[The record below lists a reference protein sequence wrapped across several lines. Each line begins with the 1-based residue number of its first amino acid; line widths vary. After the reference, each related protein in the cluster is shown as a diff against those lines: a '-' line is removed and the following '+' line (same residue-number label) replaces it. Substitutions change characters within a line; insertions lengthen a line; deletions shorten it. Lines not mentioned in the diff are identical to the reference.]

1 MAAGTKN
8 KRNLWNIFDNFEG
21 DKVVWMIVLLLM
33 LISVLCMF
41 SSTSRLLSSGQ
52 SRLDVVKD
60 QLILVAAGIG
70 IIIVIYNIRKLGL
83 LRWLSQFG
91 FALSLILLV
100 LLDLKVDLGFI
111 RSIEINGARRI
122 LQVGPVQ
129 VHVFEVVKVA
139 MIMYLAWAMD
149 ALSRGKLKWG
159 NTELAKKIIYIYA
172 PFVVS
177 FLMIIPGSNSAAL
190 VIGGMMFITILIG
203 GGNLRDLA
211 VLLGA
216 GLLMILLVLG
226 IFKLSG
232 GKVMGRIGTGINRIF
247 EHTDW
252 EQRVMDSRTGS
263 IEYYEALD
271 EIRQPYSAKIAIHEG
286 GVIGK
291 GPGQSTQ
298 RYVVPDISEDYMYSF
313 IIEEYGF
320 FGGIVVLML
329 YISLLARGSLIVRN
343 CGTELFPKL
352 AVAGLT
358 MLIVLQAFLHIFV
371 NVDIGPMTGQ
381 TLPLVSHGA
390 SAFLCFCVA
399 FGIILSISRYA
410 SRKIKKEQ
418 LQSAPLVEREEIRQD
433 LDALDDFETK
443 GEAAEDL
450 DELEELNEFED
461 GIR

>member
-1 MAAGTKN
+1 MAATANK
-8 KRNLWNIFDNFEG
+8 KRNIWNIFENFEG

-52 SRLDVVKD
+52 SRIDVVKD

-70 IIIVIYNIRKLGL
+70 IIILIYNIRNLAI
-83 LRWLSQFG
+83 LRWLSKFG
-91 FALSLILLV
+91 FAVSLLLLAV
-100 LLDLKVDLGFI
+100 LDLRLDLGFV

-149 ALSRGKLKWG
+149 ALKRGKLKWG
-159 NTELAKKIIYIYA
+159 KNELAKKIIYIYG
-172 PFVVS
+172 PFVIS
-177 FLMIIPGSNSAAL
+177 FGMIIPGSNSAAL

-211 VLLGA
+211 ALLGL
-216 GLLMILLVLG
+216 GVVLVGLVLG
-226 IFKLSG
+226 IYALSK
-232 GKVMGRIGTGINRIF
+232 GKVFGRIGTGISRIF
-247 EHTDW
+247 ESTDW
-252 EQRVMDSRTGS
+252 EQKVLDSRMGS
-263 IEYYEALD
+263 VDYYEALD

-286 GVIGK
+286 GLIGK
-291 GPGQSTQ
+291 GPGASTQ
-298 RYVVPDISEDYMYSF
+298 RYVVPDISEDYMFSF
-313 IIEEYGF
+313 IIEEYGLL
-320 FGGIVVLML
+320 GGLIVLML

-343 CGTELFPKL
+343 CGSELFPKL

-358 MLIVLQAFLHIFV
+358 MLIVLQAFLHMFV

-381 TLPLVSHGA
+381 TLPLVSHGS

-399 FGIILSISRYA
+399 FGIILSVSRYA
-410 SRKIKKEQ
+410 SRKLRKEQ
-418 LQSAPLVEREEIRQD
+418 LQSAPLVEREEIKDD
-433 LDALDDFETK
+433 LDDLNQLEDDI
-443 GEAAEDL
+443 L
-450 DELEELNEFED
+450 
-461 GIR
+461 

>member
-1 MAAGTKN
+1 MAESAKK
-8 KRNLWNIFDNFEG
+8 KRTLWNFFDSFEG

-41 SSTSRLLSSGQ
+41 SSTSRLLSGGQ
-52 SRLDVVKD
+52 SRIDVVKE

-70 IIIVIYNIRKLGL
+70 IIILIYNIRSLGL
-83 LRWLSQFG
+83 LRWLSKFG
-91 FALSLILLV
+91 FIVSFGLLAI
-100 LLDLKVDLGFI
+100 LDLRLDMGFV

-149 ALSRGKLKWG
+149 ALKRGKLKWG
-159 NTELAKKIIYIYA
+159 ANEIQKKVIYIYA
-172 PFVVS
+172 PFVIS
-177 FLMIIPGSNSAAL
+177 FLMIIPGSNSAAI

-203 GGNLRDLA
+203 GGNIRDLA

-216 GLLMILLVLG
+216 GVVMVGLVLG
-226 IFKLSG
+226 IWAVSH
-232 GKVMGRIGTGINRIF
+232 GKVFGRIGTGVSRVF
-247 EHTDW
+247 EHTDY
-252 EQRVMDSRTGS
+252 EKQAIEARAGS
-263 IEYYEALD
+263 ADYYEALD
-271 EIRQPYSAKIAIHEG
+271 KIRQPYSAKIAIHEG
-286 GVIGK
+286 LIPK

-313 IIEEYGF
+313 IIEEYGI
-320 FGGIVVLML
+320 FGGIIVLML

-358 MLIVLQAFLHIFV
+358 MLIVLHAFLHMFV

-381 TLPLVSHGA
+381 TLPLISHGT

-418 LQSAPLVEREEIRQD
+418 LQSAPLVEREEVKDD
-433 LDALDDFETK
+433 LDALDNFES
-443 GEAAEDL
+443 GADAGSVDDEFDDL
-450 DELEELNEFED
+450 NDL
-461 GIR
+461 

>member
-1 MAAGTKN
+1 MAATAKK
-8 KRNLWNIFDNFEG
+8 KRNLWNIFENFEG

-52 SRLDVVKD
+52 SRIDVVKD
-60 QLILVAAGIG
+60 QLILVAFGIG
-70 IIIVIYNIRKLGL
+70 IIILIYNIRNLGI
-83 LRWLSQFG
+83 LRWLSKFG
-91 FALSLILLV
+91 FAVSLLLLGV
-100 LLDLKVDLGFI
+100 LDLKLDLGFV

-149 ALSRGKLKWG
+149 ALKRGKLKRG

-211 VLLGA
+211 ILVAA
-216 GLLMILLVLG
+216 GVVMIGMVLG
-226 IFKLSG
+226 IYTLSK
-232 GKVMGRIGTGINRIF
+232 GKVFGRIGTGISRIF
-247 EHTDW
+247 ESTDW
-252 EQRVMDSRTGS
+252 EQKVLDSRMGS
-263 IEYYEALD
+263 VDYYEALD
-271 EIRQPYSAKIAIHEG
+271 QIRQPYSAKIAIHEG
-286 GVIGK
+286 GIIGK
-291 GPGQSTQ
+291 GPGASTQ

-313 IIEEYGF
+313 IIEEYGI

-343 CGTELFPKL
+343 CGSELFPKL

-358 MLIVLQAFLHIFV
+358 MLIVMQAFLHMFV

-381 TLPLVSHGA
+381 TLPLVSHGS

-399 FGIILSISRYA
+399 FGIILSVSRYA
-410 SRKIKKEQ
+410 SRKIRKEQ
-418 LQSAPLVEREEIRQD
+418 MQSAPLVEREEIKDD
-433 LDALDDFETK
+433 LDDLNQL
-443 GEAAEDL
+443 EDEIL
-450 DELEELNEFED
+450 
-461 GIR
+461 

>member
-1 MAAGTKN
+1 MAATAKK
-8 KRNLWNIFDNFEG
+8 KRTIWNIFENFEG

-52 SRLDVVKD
+52 SRIDVVKD
-60 QLILVAAGIG
+60 QLILVAFGIG
-70 IIIVIYNIRKLGL
+70 IIILIYNIRQLGI
-83 LRWLSQFG
+83 LRWLSKFG
-91 FALSLILLV
+91 FAVSLLL
-100 LLDLKVDLGFI
+100 LAALDLKLDLGFV

-149 ALSRGKLKWG
+149 ALKRGKLKRG

-211 VLLGA
+211 ILVAA
-216 GLLMILLVLG
+216 GVLMIGMVLG
-226 IFKLSG
+226 IFAISKG
-232 GKVMGRIGTGINRIF
+232 NAFGRIGTGISRIF
-247 EHTDW
+247 ESTDW
-252 EQRVMDSRTGS
+252 EQKVLDSRMGS
-263 IEYYEALD
+263 VDYYEALD
-271 EIRQPYSAKIAIHEG
+271 QIRQPYSAKIAIHEG
-286 GVIGK
+286 GILGK
-291 GPGQSTQ
+291 GPGASTQ

-313 IIEEYGF
+313 IIEEYGI

-343 CGTELFPKL
+343 CGSELFPKL

-358 MLIVLQAFLHIFV
+358 MLIVMQAFLHMFV

-381 TLPLVSHGA
+381 TLPLVSHGS

-399 FGIILSISRYA
+399 FGIILSVSRYA
-410 SRKIKKEQ
+410 SRKIRKEQ
-418 LQSAPLVEREEIRQD
+418 MQSAPLVEREEIKDD
-433 LDALDDFETK
+433 LDDLNQL
-443 GEAAEDL
+443 EDEIL
-450 DELEELNEFED
+450 
-461 GIR
+461 

>member
-1 MAAGTKN
+1 MAATAKK
-8 KRNLWNIFDNFEG
+8 KRNLWNIFETFEG

-52 SRLDVVKD
+52 SRIDVVKD

-70 IIIVIYNIRKLGL
+70 IIILIYNIRHLGII
-83 LRWLSQFG
+83 RWLSKFG
-91 FALSLILLV
+91 FAVSLLLLAV
-100 LLDLKVDLGFI
+100 LDLRLDLGFV

-149 ALSRGKLKWG
+149 AHKRGKLKWG
-159 NTELAKKIIYIYA
+159 NTDLAKKIIYIYA

-177 FLMIIPGSNSAAL
+177 FGMILPGSNSSAI

-211 VLLGA
+211 VLLGL
-216 GLLMILLVLG
+216 GVVFVGLVLG
-226 IFKLSG
+226 IYGLSK
-232 GKVMGRIGTGINRIF
+232 GKVFGRIGTGISRIV
-247 EHTDW
+247 ESTDW
-252 EQRVMDSRTGS
+252 EKQVKDAPMGS
-263 IEYYEALD
+263 VDYYEALD
-271 EIRQPYSAKIAIHEG
+271 QIRQPYSAKIAIHEG
-286 GVIGK
+286 GLIGK
-291 GPGQSTQ
+291 GPGASTQ
-298 RYVVPDISEDYMYSF
+298 RYVVPDISEDYMFSF
-313 IIEEYGF
+313 IIEEYGLL
-320 FGGIVVLML
+320 GGLIVLML

-343 CGTELFPKL
+343 CGSELFPKL

-358 MLIVLQAFLHIFV
+358 MLIVMQAFLHMFV

-381 TLPLVSHGA
+381 TLPLVSHGS

-410 SRKIKKEQ
+410 SRKLHKEQ
-418 LQSAPLVEREEIRQD
+418 MQSAPLVEREEIKDD
-433 LDALDDFETK
+433 LDDLNQLEDDI
-443 GEAAEDL
+443 L
-450 DELEELNEFED
+450 
-461 GIR
+461 

>member
-1 MAAGTKN
+1 MAATAKK
-8 KRNLWNIFDNFEG
+8 KRNLWNIFENFEG

-52 SRLDVVKD
+52 SRIDVVKD
-60 QLILVAAGIG
+60 QLILVAFGIG
-70 IIIVIYNIRKLGL
+70 IIILIYNIRNLGI
-83 LRWLSQFG
+83 LRWLSKFG
-91 FALSLILLV
+91 FAVSLLLLGV
-100 LLDLKVDLGFI
+100 LDLKLDLGFV

-149 ALSRGKLKWG
+149 ALKRGKLKRG

-211 VLLGA
+211 ILVAA
-216 GLLMILLVLG
+216 GVLMIGMVLG
-226 IFKLSG
+226 IYALSK
-232 GKVMGRIGTGINRIF
+232 GKVFGRIGTGISRIF
-247 EHTDW
+247 ESTDW
-252 EQRVMDSRTGS
+252 EQKVLDSRMS
-263 IEYYEALD
+263 SVDYYEALD
-271 EIRQPYSAKIAIHEG
+271 QIRQPYSAKIAIHEG
-286 GVIGK
+286 GLIGK
-291 GPGQSTQ
+291 GPGASTQ

-313 IIEEYGF
+313 IIEEYGIL
-320 FGGIVVLML
+320 GGIIVLML

-343 CGTELFPKL
+343 CGSELFPKL

-358 MLIVLQAFLHIFV
+358 MLIVMQAFLHMFV

-381 TLPLVSHGA
+381 TLPLVSHGS

-399 FGIILSISRYA
+399 FGIILSVSRYA
-410 SRKIKKEQ
+410 SRKIRKEQ
-418 LQSAPLVEREEIRQD
+418 MQSAPLVEREEIKDD
-433 LDALDDFETK
+433 LDDLNQL
-443 GEAAEDL
+443 EDEIL
-450 DELEELNEFED
+450 
-461 GIR
+461 

>member
-1 MAAGTKN
+1 MAATANK
-8 KRNLWNIFDNFEG
+8 KRNIWNIFENFEG

-52 SRLDVVKD
+52 SRIDVVKD
-60 QLILVAAGIG
+60 QLILVGFGIG
-70 IIIVIYNIRKLGL
+70 IIILIYNIRNLAI
-83 LRWLSQFG
+83 LRWLSKFG
-91 FALSLILLV
+91 FAVSLLLLAV
-100 LLDLKVDLGFI
+100 LDLRLDLGFV

-149 ALSRGKLKWG
+149 ALKRGKLKWG
-159 NTELAKKIIYIYA
+159 KNELAKKIIYIYG
-172 PFVVS
+172 PFVLS

-211 VLLGA
+211 ILVAAGA
-216 GLLMILLVLG
+216 LMVGLVLG
-226 IFKLSG
+226 IYALSK
-232 GKVMGRIGTGINRIF
+232 GKVFGRIGTGISRIF
-247 EHTDW
+247 ESTDW
-252 EQRVMDSRTGS
+252 EQKVLDSRMGS
-263 IEYYEALD
+263 LDYYEALD

-286 GVIGK
+286 GLIGK
-291 GPGQSTQ
+291 GPGASTQ
-298 RYVVPDISEDYMYSF
+298 RYVVPDISEDYMFSF
-313 IIEEYGF
+313 IIEEYGLL
-320 FGGIVVLML
+320 GGLIVLML

-343 CGTELFPKL
+343 CGNELFPKL

-358 MLIVLQAFLHIFV
+358 MLIVLQAFLHMFV

-381 TLPLVSHGA
+381 TLPLVSHGS

-399 FGIILSISRYA
+399 FGIILSVSRYA
-410 SRKIKKEQ
+410 SRKLRKEQ
-418 LQSAPLVEREEIRQD
+418 LQSAPLVEREEIKDD
-433 LDALDDFETK
+433 LDDLNQMEDDI
-443 GEAAEDL
+443 L
-450 DELEELNEFED
+450 
-461 GIR
+461 

>member
-1 MAAGTKN
+1 MAATAKK
-8 KRNLWNIFDNFEG
+8 KRNLWNIFENFEG

-52 SRLDVVKD
+52 SRIDVVKD
-60 QLILVAAGIG
+60 QLILVAFGIG
-70 IIIVIYNIRKLGL
+70 IIILIYNIRNLGI
-83 LRWLSQFG
+83 LRWLSKFG
-91 FALSLILLV
+91 FAVSLLLLGV
-100 LLDLKVDLGFI
+100 LDLKLDLGFV

-149 ALSRGKLKWG
+149 ALKRGKLKRG

-211 VLLGA
+211 ILVAA
-216 GLLMILLVLG
+216 GVLMIGMVLG
-226 IFKLSG
+226 IYALSK
-232 GKVMGRIGTGINRIF
+232 GKVFGRIGTGISRIF
-247 EHTDW
+247 ESTDW
-252 EQRVMDSRTGS
+252 EQKVLDSRMGS
-263 IEYYEALD
+263 VDYYEALD
-271 EIRQPYSAKIAIHEG
+271 QIRQPYSAKIAIHEG
-286 GVIGK
+286 GIIGK
-291 GPGQSTQ
+291 GPGASTQ

-313 IIEEYGF
+313 IIEEYGIL
-320 FGGIVVLML
+320 GGIIVLML

-343 CGTELFPKL
+343 CGSELFPKL

-358 MLIVLQAFLHIFV
+358 MLIVMQAFLHMFV

-381 TLPLVSHGA
+381 TLPLVSHGS

-399 FGIILSISRYA
+399 FGIILSVSRYA
-410 SRKIKKEQ
+410 SRKIRKEQ
-418 LQSAPLVEREEIRQD
+418 MQSAPLVEREEIKDD
-433 LDALDDFETK
+433 LDDLNQL
-443 GEAAEDL
+443 EDEIL
-450 DELEELNEFED
+450 
-461 GIR
+461 

>member
-1 MAAGTKN
+1 MAATANK
-8 KRNLWNIFDNFEG
+8 KRNLWNIFENFEG

-52 SRLDVVKD
+52 SRIDVVKD
-60 QLILVAAGIG
+60 QLILVAFGIG
-70 IIIVIYNIRKLGL
+70 IIILIYNIRNLGI
-83 LRWLSQFG
+83 LRWLSKFG
-91 FALSLILLV
+91 FAVSLLLLGV
-100 LLDLKVDLGFI
+100 LDLKLDLGFV

-149 ALSRGKLKWG
+149 ALKRGKLKRG

-211 VLLGA
+211 ILVAA
-216 GLLMILLVLG
+216 GVLMIGMVLG
-226 IFKLSG
+226 IYALSK
-232 GKVMGRIGTGINRIF
+232 GKVFGRIGTGISRIF
-247 EHTDW
+247 ESTDW
-252 EQRVMDSRTGS
+252 EQKVLDSRMGS
-263 IEYYEALD
+263 VDYYEALD
-271 EIRQPYSAKIAIHEG
+271 QIRQPYSAKIAIHEG
-286 GVIGK
+286 GIIGK
-291 GPGQSTQ
+291 GPGASTQ

-313 IIEEYGF
+313 IIEEYGIL
-320 FGGIVVLML
+320 GGIIVLML

-343 CGTELFPKL
+343 CGSELFPKL

-358 MLIVLQAFLHIFV
+358 MLIVMQAFLHMFV

-381 TLPLVSHGA
+381 TLPLVSHGS

-399 FGIILSISRYA
+399 FGIILSVSRYA
-410 SRKIKKEQ
+410 SRKIRKEQ
-418 LQSAPLVEREEIRQD
+418 MQSAPLVEREEIKDD
-433 LDALDDFETK
+433 LDDLNQL
-443 GEAAEDL
+443 EDEIL
-450 DELEELNEFED
+450 
-461 GIR
+461 

>member
-1 MAAGTKN
+1 MAATAKK
-8 KRNLWNIFDNFEG
+8 KRTIWNIFENFEG

-52 SRLDVVKD
+52 SRIDVVKD
-60 QLILVAAGIG
+60 QLILVAFGIG
-70 IIIVIYNIRKLGL
+70 IIILIYNIRQLGI
-83 LRWLSQFG
+83 LRWLSKFG
-91 FALSLILLV
+91 FAVSFLL
-100 LLDLKVDLGFI
+100 LAALDLKLDLGFV

-149 ALSRGKLKWG
+149 ALKRGKLKRG

-211 VLLGA
+211 ILVAA
-216 GLLMILLVLG
+216 GVLMIGMVLG
-226 IFKLSG
+226 IFAISKG
-232 GKVMGRIGTGINRIF
+232 NAFGRIGTGISRIF
-247 EHTDW
+247 ESTDW
-252 EQRVMDSRTGS
+252 EQKVLDSRMGS
-263 IEYYEALD
+263 VDYYEALD
-271 EIRQPYSAKIAIHEG
+271 QIRQPYSAKIAIHEG
-286 GVIGK
+286 GILGK
-291 GPGQSTQ
+291 GPGASTQ

-313 IIEEYGF
+313 IIEEYGI

-343 CGTELFPKL
+343 CGSELFPKL

-358 MLIVLQAFLHIFV
+358 MLIVMQAFLHMFV

-381 TLPLVSHGA
+381 TLPLVSHGS

-399 FGIILSISRYA
+399 FGIILSVSRYA
-410 SRKIKKEQ
+410 SRKIRKEQ
-418 LQSAPLVEREEIRQD
+418 MQSAPLVEREEIKDD
-433 LDALDDFETK
+433 LDDLNQL
-443 GEAAEDL
+443 EDEIL
-450 DELEELNEFED
+450 
-461 GIR
+461 

>member
-1 MAAGTKN
+1 MAESAKK
-8 KRNLWNIFDNFEG
+8 KRNLWNIFENFEG

-52 SRLDVVKD
+52 SRIDLVKE

-70 IIIVIYNIRKLGL
+70 IIILIYNIRNLGII
-83 LRWLSQFG
+83 RWLSKFG
-91 FALSLILLV
+91 FFISLALLSI
-100 LLDLKVDLGFI
+100 LDLKLDLGFV

-149 ALSRGKLKWG
+149 ALQRKKLKWG
-159 NTELAKKIIYIYA
+159 ADDLQKKVIYIYA

-177 FLMIIPGSNSAAL
+177 FLMIIPGSNSSAL

-203 GGNLRDLA
+203 GGNLRDLGI
-211 VLLGA
+211 LLAAGA
-216 GLLMILLVLG
+216 LMILLAFGVY
-226 IFKLSG
+226 KLSG
-232 GKVMGRIGTGINRIF
+232 GKAMGRIGTGISRVF
-247 EHTDW
+247 EHTDH
-252 EQRVMDSRTGS
+252 EQQVIDARTGS
-263 IEYYEALD
+263 PEYYDALD

-286 GVIGK
+286 GIIGK

-298 RYVVPDISEDYMYSF
+298 RYVVPDISEDYMFSF
-313 IIEEYGF
+313 IIEEYGI
-320 FGGIVVLML
+320 FGGIIVLML

-343 CGTELFPKL
+343 CGQELFPKL

-381 TLPLVSHGA
+381 TLPMISHGV

-399 FGIILSISRYA
+399 FGIILSVSRYA
-410 SRKIKKEQ
+410 SRKIKREQ
-418 LQSAPLVEREEIRQD
+418 MQSAPLVEREEVRQD
-433 LDALDDFETK
+433 LD
-443 GEAAEDL
+443 DL
-450 DELEELNEFED
+450 NDFED
-461 GIR
+461 GIQ

>member
-1 MAAGTKN
+1 MAATAK
-8 KRNLWNIFDNFEG
+8 KKWNIRNIFENFEG

-52 SRLDVVKD
+52 SRIDVVKD

-70 IIIVIYNIRKLGL
+70 IIILIYNIRNLAI
-83 LRWLSQFG
+83 LRWLSKFG
-91 FALSLILLV
+91 FAVSLLLLAV
-100 LLDLKVDLGFI
+100 LDLRLDLGFV

-149 ALSRGKLKWG
+149 ALKRGKLKWG
-159 NTELAKKIIYIYA
+159 KNELAKKIIYIYG
-172 PFVVS
+172 PFVLS

-211 VLLGA
+211 ILVAAGA
-216 GLLMILLVLG
+216 LMVGLVLG
-226 IFKLSG
+226 IFALSK
-232 GKVMGRIGTGINRIF
+232 GKVFGRIGTGISRIF
-247 EHTDW
+247 ESTDW
-252 EQRVMDSRTGS
+252 EQKVKDSRMGS
-263 IEYYEALD
+263 VDYYEALD

-286 GVIGK
+286 GLIGK
-291 GPGQSTQ
+291 GPGASTQ
-298 RYVVPDISEDYMYSF
+298 RYVVPDISEDYMFSF
-313 IIEEYGF
+313 IIEEYGLL
-320 FGGIVVLML
+320 GGLIVLML

-343 CGTELFPKL
+343 CGSELFPKL

-358 MLIVLQAFLHIFV
+358 MLIVLQAFLHMFV

-381 TLPLVSHGA
+381 TLPLVSHGS

-399 FGIILSISRYA
+399 FGIILSVSRYA
-410 SRKIKKEQ
+410 SRKLRKEQ
-418 LQSAPLVEREEIRQD
+418 LQSAPLVEREEIKDD
-433 LDALDDFETK
+433 LDDLNQMEDDI
-443 GEAAEDL
+443 L
-450 DELEELNEFED
+450 
-461 GIR
+461 

>member
-1 MAAGTKN
+1 MAATAKK
-8 KRNLWNIFDNFEG
+8 KRNLWNIFENFEG

-52 SRLDVVKD
+52 SRIDVVKD
-60 QLILVAAGIG
+60 QLILVAFGIG
-70 IIIVIYNIRKLGL
+70 IIILIYNIRNLGI
-83 LRWLSQFG
+83 LRWLSKFG
-91 FALSLILLV
+91 FAVSLLLLGV
-100 LLDLKVDLGFI
+100 LDLKLDLGFV

-149 ALSRGKLKWG
+149 ALKRGKLKRG

-172 PFVVS
+172 PFVMS

-203 GGNLRDLA
+203 GGNLRDLTILVA
-211 VLLGA
+211 A
-216 GLLMILLVLG
+216 GVVMIGMVLG
-226 IFKLSG
+226 IYTLSK
-232 GKVMGRIGTGINRIF
+232 GKVFGRIGTGISRIF
-247 EHTDW
+247 ESTDW
-252 EQRVMDSRTGS
+252 EQKVLDSRMGS
-263 IEYYEALD
+263 VDYYEALD
-271 EIRQPYSAKIAIHEG
+271 QIRQPYSAKIAIHEG
-286 GVIGK
+286 GIIGK
-291 GPGQSTQ
+291 GPGASTQ

-313 IIEEYGF
+313 IIEEYGIL
-320 FGGIVVLML
+320 GGIIVLML

-343 CGTELFPKL
+343 CGSELFPKL

-358 MLIVLQAFLHIFV
+358 MLIVMQAFLHMFV

-381 TLPLVSHGA
+381 TLPLVSHGS

-399 FGIILSISRYA
+399 FGIILSVSRYA
-410 SRKIKKEQ
+410 SRKIRKEQ
-418 LQSAPLVEREEIRQD
+418 MQSAPLVEREEIKDD
-433 LDALDDFETK
+433 LDDLNQL
-443 GEAAEDL
+443 EDEIL
-450 DELEELNEFED
+450 
-461 GIR
+461 

>member
-1 MAAGTKN
+1 MAATANK
-8 KRNLWNIFDNFEG
+8 KRNIWNIFENFEG

-52 SRLDVVKD
+52 SRIDVVKD
-60 QLILVAAGIG
+60 QLILVGFGIG
-70 IIIVIYNIRKLGL
+70 IIILIYNIRNLAI
-83 LRWLSQFG
+83 LRWLSKFG
-91 FALSLILLV
+91 FAVSLLLLAV
-100 LLDLKVDLGFI
+100 LDLRLDLGFV

-149 ALSRGKLKWG
+149 ALKRGKLKWG
-159 NTELAKKIIYIYA
+159 KNELAKKIIYIYG
-172 PFVVS
+172 PFVLS

-211 VLLGA
+211 ILVAAGA
-216 GLLMILLVLG
+216 LMVGLVLG
-226 IFKLSG
+226 IYALSK
-232 GKVMGRIGTGINRIF
+232 GKVFGRIGTGISRIF
-247 EHTDW
+247 ESTDW
-252 EQRVMDSRTGS
+252 EQKVKDSRMGS
-263 IEYYEALD
+263 VDYYEALD

-286 GVIGK
+286 GLIGK
-291 GPGQSTQ
+291 GPGASTQ
-298 RYVVPDISEDYMYSF
+298 RYVVPDISEDYMFSF
-313 IIEEYGF
+313 IIEEYGLL
-320 FGGIVVLML
+320 GGLIVLML

-343 CGTELFPKL
+343 CGNELFPKL

-358 MLIVLQAFLHIFV
+358 MLIVLQAFLHMFV

-381 TLPLVSHGA
+381 TLPLVSHGS

-399 FGIILSISRYA
+399 FGIILSVSRYA
-410 SRKIKKEQ
+410 SRKLRKEQ
-418 LQSAPLVEREEIRQD
+418 LQSAPLVEREEIKDD
-433 LDALDDFETK
+433 LDDLNQMEDDI
-443 GEAAEDL
+443 L
-450 DELEELNEFED
+450 
-461 GIR
+461 

>member
-1 MAAGTKN
+1 MAATAKK
-8 KRNLWNIFDNFEG
+8 KRTIWNIFENFEG

-52 SRLDVVKD
+52 SRIDVVKD
-60 QLILVAAGIG
+60 QLILVAFGIG
-70 IIIVIYNIRKLGL
+70 IIILIYNIRNLGI
-83 LRWLSQFG
+83 LRWLSKFG
-91 FALSLILLV
+91 FAVSLLLLGV
-100 LLDLKVDLGFI
+100 LDLKLDLGFV

-149 ALSRGKLKWG
+149 ALKRGKLKRG

-211 VLLGA
+211 ILVAA
-216 GLLMILLVLG
+216 GVVMIGMVLG
-226 IFKLSG
+226 IYTLSK
-232 GKVMGRIGTGINRIF
+232 GKVFGRIGTGISRIF
-247 EHTDW
+247 ESTDW
-252 EQRVMDSRTGS
+252 EQKVLDSRMGS
-263 IEYYEALD
+263 VDYYEALD
-271 EIRQPYSAKIAIHEG
+271 QIRQPYSAKIAIHEG
-286 GVIGK
+286 GILGK
-291 GPGQSTQ
+291 GPGASTQ

-313 IIEEYGF
+313 IIEEYGIL
-320 FGGIVVLML
+320 GGIIVLML

-343 CGTELFPKL
+343 CGSELFPKL

-358 MLIVLQAFLHIFV
+358 MLIVMQAFLHMFV

-381 TLPLVSHGA
+381 TLPLVSHGS

-399 FGIILSISRYA
+399 FGIILSVSRYA
-410 SRKIKKEQ
+410 SRKIRKEQ
-418 LQSAPLVEREEIRQD
+418 MQSAPLVEREEIKDD
-433 LDALDDFETK
+433 LDDLNQL
-443 GEAAEDL
+443 EDEIL
-450 DELEELNEFED
+450 
-461 GIR
+461 

>member
-1 MAAGTKN
+1 MAATANK
-8 KRNLWNIFDNFEG
+8 KRNIWNIFENFEG

-52 SRLDVVKD
+52 SRIDVVKD
-60 QLILVAAGIG
+60 QLILVGFGIG
-70 IIIVIYNIRKLGL
+70 IIILIYNIRNLAI
-83 LRWLSQFG
+83 LRWLSKFG
-91 FALSLILLV
+91 FAISLV
-100 LLDLKVDLGFI
+100 LLAVLDLRLDLGFV

-149 ALSRGKLKWG
+149 ALKRGKLKWG
-159 NTELAKKIIYIYA
+159 KNELAKKIIYIYG
-172 PFVVS
+172 PFVLS

-211 VLLGA
+211 ILVAAGA
-216 GLLMILLVLG
+216 LMVGLVLG
-226 IFKLSG
+226 IYALSK
-232 GKVMGRIGTGINRIF
+232 GKVFGRIGTGISRIF
-247 EHTDW
+247 ESTDW
-252 EQRVMDSRTGS
+252 EQKVKDSRMGS
-263 IEYYEALD
+263 VDYYEALD

-286 GVIGK
+286 GLIGK
-291 GPGQSTQ
+291 GPGASTQ
-298 RYVVPDISEDYMYSF
+298 RYVVPDISEDYMFSF
-313 IIEEYGF
+313 IIEEYGLL
-320 FGGIVVLML
+320 GGLIVLML

-343 CGTELFPKL
+343 CGNELFPKL

-358 MLIVLQAFLHIFV
+358 MLIVLQAFLHMFV

-381 TLPLVSHGA
+381 TLPLVSHGS

-399 FGIILSISRYA
+399 FGIILSVSRYA
-410 SRKIKKEQ
+410 SRKLRKEQ
-418 LQSAPLVEREEIRQD
+418 LQSAPLVEREEIKDD
-433 LDALDDFETK
+433 LDDLNQMEDDI
-443 GEAAEDL
+443 L
-450 DELEELNEFED
+450 
-461 GIR
+461 

>member
-1 MAAGTKN
+1 MAATAKK
-8 KRNLWNIFDNFEG
+8 KRTIWNIFENFEG

-52 SRLDVVKD
+52 SRIDVVKD
-60 QLILVAAGIG
+60 QLILVAFGIG
-70 IIIVIYNIRKLGL
+70 IIILIYNIRQLGI
-83 LRWLSQFG
+83 LRWLSKFG
-91 FALSLILLV
+91 FAVSLLL
-100 LLDLKVDLGFI
+100 LAALDLKLDLGFV

-149 ALSRGKLKWG
+149 ALKRGKLKRG

-211 VLLGA
+211 ILVAA
-216 GLLMILLVLG
+216 GVLMIGMVLG
-226 IFKLSG
+226 IFAISK
-232 GKVMGRIGTGINRIF
+232 GKAFGRIGTGISRIF
-247 EHTDW
+247 ESTDW
-252 EQRVMDSRTGS
+252 EQKVLDSRMGS
-263 IEYYEALD
+263 VDYYEALD
-271 EIRQPYSAKIAIHEG
+271 QIRQPYSAKIAIHEG
-286 GVIGK
+286 GILGK
-291 GPGQSTQ
+291 GPGASTQ

-313 IIEEYGF
+313 IIEEYGI

-343 CGTELFPKL
+343 CGSELFPKL

-358 MLIVLQAFLHIFV
+358 MLIVMQAFLHMFV

-381 TLPLVSHGA
+381 TLPLVSHGS

-399 FGIILSISRYA
+399 FGIILSVSRYA
-410 SRKIKKEQ
+410 SRKIRKEQ
-418 LQSAPLVEREEIRQD
+418 MQSAPLVEREEIKDD
-433 LDALDDFETK
+433 LDDLNQL
-443 GEAAEDL
+443 EDEIL
-450 DELEELNEFED
+450 
-461 GIR
+461 

>member
-1 MAAGTKN
+1 MAESAKK
-8 KRNLWNIFDNFEG
+8 KRNLWNIFENFEG

-52 SRLDVVKD
+52 SRIDVVKD
-60 QLILVAAGIG
+60 QLILVGFGIG
-70 IIIVIYNIRKLGL
+70 IIILIYNIRNLAI
-83 LRWLSQFG
+83 LRWLSKFG
-91 FALSLILLV
+91 FAVSLLLLAV
-100 LLDLKVDLGFI
+100 LDLRLDLGFV

-149 ALSRGKLKWG
+149 ALKRGKLKWG
-159 NTELAKKIIYIYA
+159 KNELAKKIIYIYG
-172 PFVVS
+172 PFVLS

-211 VLLGA
+211 ILVAAGA
-216 GLLMILLVLG
+216 LMVGLVLG
-226 IFKLSG
+226 IYALSK
-232 GKVMGRIGTGINRIF
+232 GKVFGRIGTGISRIF
-247 EHTDW
+247 ESTDW
-252 EQRVMDSRTGS
+252 EQKVKDSRMGS
-263 IEYYEALD
+263 VDYYEALD

-286 GVIGK
+286 GLIGK
-291 GPGQSTQ
+291 GPGASTQ
-298 RYVVPDISEDYMYSF
+298 RYVVPDISEDYMFSF
-313 IIEEYGF
+313 IIEEYGLL
-320 FGGIVVLML
+320 GGLIVLML

-343 CGTELFPKL
+343 CGNELFPKL

-358 MLIVLQAFLHIFV
+358 MLIVLQAFLHMFV

-381 TLPLVSHGA
+381 TLPLVSHGS

-399 FGIILSISRYA
+399 FGIILSVSRYA
-410 SRKIKKEQ
+410 SRKLRKEQ
-418 LQSAPLVEREEIRQD
+418 LQSAPLVEREEIKDD
-433 LDALDDFETK
+433 LDDLNQMEDDI
-443 GEAAEDL
+443 L
-450 DELEELNEFED
+450 
-461 GIR
+461 

>member
-1 MAAGTKN
+1 MAATANK
-8 KRNLWNIFDNFEG
+8 KRNIWNIFENFEG

-52 SRLDVVKD
+52 SRIDVVKD
-60 QLILVAAGIG
+60 QLILVGFGIG
-70 IIIVIYNIRKLGL
+70 IIILIYNIRNLAI
-83 LRWLSQFG
+83 LRWLSKFG
-91 FALSLILLV
+91 FAISLLLLAV
-100 LLDLKVDLGFI
+100 LDLRLDLGFV

-149 ALSRGKLKWG
+149 ALKRGKLKWG
-159 NTELAKKIIYIYA
+159 KNELAKKIIYIYG
-172 PFVVS
+172 PFVLS

-211 VLLGA
+211 ILVAAGA
-216 GLLMILLVLG
+216 LMVGLVLG
-226 IFKLSG
+226 IYALSK
-232 GKVMGRIGTGINRIF
+232 GKVFGRIGTGISRIF
-247 EHTDW
+247 ESTDW
-252 EQRVMDSRTGS
+252 EQKVKDSRMGS
-263 IEYYEALD
+263 VDYYEALD

-286 GVIGK
+286 GLIGK
-291 GPGQSTQ
+291 GPGASTQ
-298 RYVVPDISEDYMYSF
+298 RYVVPDISEDYMFSF
-313 IIEEYGF
+313 IIEEYGLL
-320 FGGIVVLML
+320 GGLIVLML

-343 CGTELFPKL
+343 CGNELFPKL

-358 MLIVLQAFLHIFV
+358 MLIVLQAFLHMFV

-381 TLPLVSHGA
+381 TLPLVSHGS

-399 FGIILSISRYA
+399 FGIILSVSRYA
-410 SRKIKKEQ
+410 SRKLRKEQ
-418 LQSAPLVEREEIRQD
+418 LQSAPLVEREEIKDD
-433 LDALDDFETK
+433 LDDLNQMEDDI
-443 GEAAEDL
+443 L
-450 DELEELNEFED
+450 
-461 GIR
+461 

>member
-1 MAAGTKN
+1 MAATAK
-8 KRNLWNIFDNFEG
+8 KKWNIRNIFENFEG

-52 SRLDVVKD
+52 SRIDVVKD
-60 QLILVAAGIG
+60 QLILVGFGIG
-70 IIIVIYNIRKLGL
+70 IIILIYNIRNLAI
-83 LRWLSQFG
+83 LRWLSKFG
-91 FALSLILLV
+91 FAVSLLLLAV
-100 LLDLKVDLGFI
+100 LDLRLDLGFV

-149 ALSRGKLKWG
+149 ALKRGKLKWG
-159 NTELAKKIIYIYA
+159 KNELAKKIIYIYG
-172 PFVVS
+172 PFVLS

-211 VLLGA
+211 ILVAAGA
-216 GLLMILLVLG
+216 LMVGLVLG
-226 IFKLSG
+226 IYALSK
-232 GKVMGRIGTGINRIF
+232 GKVFGRIGTGISRIF
-247 EHTDW
+247 ESTDW
-252 EQRVMDSRTGS
+252 EQKVKDSRMGS
-263 IEYYEALD
+263 VDYYEALD

-286 GVIGK
+286 GLIGK
-291 GPGQSTQ
+291 GPGASTQ
-298 RYVVPDISEDYMYSF
+298 RYVVPDISEDYMFSF
-313 IIEEYGF
+313 IIEEYGLL
-320 FGGIVVLML
+320 GGLIVLML

-343 CGTELFPKL
+343 CGNELFPKL

-358 MLIVLQAFLHIFV
+358 MLIVLQAFLHMFV

-381 TLPLVSHGA
+381 TLPLVSHGS

-399 FGIILSISRYA
+399 FGIILSVSRYA
-410 SRKIKKEQ
+410 SRKLRKEQ
-418 LQSAPLVEREEIRQD
+418 LQSAPLVEREEIKDD
-433 LDALDDFETK
+433 LDDLNQMEDDI
-443 GEAAEDL
+443 L
-450 DELEELNEFED
+450 
-461 GIR
+461 

>member
-1 MAAGTKN
+1 MAATAKK
-8 KRNLWNIFDNFEG
+8 KRKLWNIFENFEG

-52 SRLDVVKD
+52 SRIDVVKD
-60 QLILVAAGIG
+60 QLILVAFGIG
-70 IIIVIYNIRKLGL
+70 IIILIYNIRNLGI
-83 LRWLSQFG
+83 LRWLSKFG
-91 FALSLILLV
+91 FAVSLLLLGV
-100 LLDLKVDLGFI
+100 LDLKLDLGFV

-149 ALSRGKLKWG
+149 ALKRGKLKRG

-211 VLLGA
+211 ILVAA
-216 GLLMILLVLG
+216 GVLMIGMVLG
-226 IFKLSG
+226 IYALSK
-232 GKVMGRIGTGINRIF
+232 GKVFGRIGTGISRIF
-247 EHTDW
+247 ESTDW
-252 EQRVMDSRTGS
+252 EQKVLDSRMGS
-263 IEYYEALD
+263 VDYYEALD
-271 EIRQPYSAKIAIHEG
+271 QIRQPYSAKIAIHEG
-286 GVIGK
+286 GIIGK
-291 GPGQSTQ
+291 GPGASTQ

-313 IIEEYGF
+313 IIEEYGIL
-320 FGGIVVLML
+320 GGIIVLML

-343 CGTELFPKL
+343 CGSELFPKL

-358 MLIVLQAFLHIFV
+358 MLIVMQAFLHMFV

-381 TLPLVSHGA
+381 TLPLVSHGS

-399 FGIILSISRYA
+399 FGIILSVSRYA
-410 SRKIKKEQ
+410 SRKIRKEQ
-418 LQSAPLVEREEIRQD
+418 MQSAPLVEREEIKDD
-433 LDALDDFETK
+433 LDDLNQL
-443 GEAAEDL
+443 EDEIL
-450 DELEELNEFED
+450 
-461 GIR
+461 

>member
-1 MAAGTKN
+1 MAATAK
-8 KRNLWNIFDNFEG
+8 KKWNLRNIFENFEG

-52 SRLDVVKD
+52 SRIDVVKD
-60 QLILVAAGIG
+60 QLILVAFGIG
-70 IIIVIYNIRKLGL
+70 IIILIYNIRNLGI
-83 LRWLSQFG
+83 LRWLSKFG
-91 FALSLILLV
+91 FAVSLLLLGV
-100 LLDLKVDLGFI
+100 LDLKLDLGFV

-149 ALSRGKLKWG
+149 ALKRGKLKRG

-211 VLLGA
+211 ILVAA
-216 GLLMILLVLG
+216 GVVMIGMVLG
-226 IFKLSG
+226 IYTLSK
-232 GKVMGRIGTGINRIF
+232 GKVFGRIGTGISRIF
-247 EHTDW
+247 ESTDW
-252 EQRVMDSRTGS
+252 EQKVLDSRMGS
-263 IEYYEALD
+263 VDYYEALD
-271 EIRQPYSAKIAIHEG
+271 QIRQPYSAKIAIHEG
-286 GVIGK
+286 GIIGK
-291 GPGQSTQ
+291 GPGASTQ

-313 IIEEYGF
+313 IIEEYGIL
-320 FGGIVVLML
+320 GGIIVLML

-343 CGTELFPKL
+343 CGSELFPKL

-358 MLIVLQAFLHIFV
+358 MLIVMQAFLHMFV

-381 TLPLVSHGA
+381 TLPLVSHGS

-399 FGIILSISRYA
+399 FGIILSVSRYA
-410 SRKIKKEQ
+410 SRKIRKEQ
-418 LQSAPLVEREEIRQD
+418 MQSAPLVEREEIKDD
-433 LDALDDFETK
+433 LDDLNQL
-443 GEAAEDL
+443 EDEIL
-450 DELEELNEFED
+450 
-461 GIR
+461 

>member
-1 MAAGTKN
+1 MAATAKK
-8 KRNLWNIFDNFEG
+8 KRTIWNIFENFEG

-52 SRLDVVKD
+52 SRIDVVKD
-60 QLILVAAGIG
+60 QLILVAFGIG
-70 IIIVIYNIRKLGL
+70 IIILIYNIRQLGI
-83 LRWLSQFG
+83 LRWLSKFG
-91 FALSLILLV
+91 FAVSLLL
-100 LLDLKVDLGFI
+100 LAALDLKLDLGFV

-149 ALSRGKLKWG
+149 ALKRGKLKRG

-211 VLLGA
+211 ILVAA
-216 GLLMILLVLG
+216 GVLMIGMVLG
-226 IFKLSG
+226 IFALSK
-232 GKVMGRIGTGINRIF
+232 GKAFGRIGTGISRIF
-247 EHTDW
+247 ESTDW
-252 EQRVMDSRTGS
+252 EQKVLDSRMGS
-263 IEYYEALD
+263 VDYYEALD
-271 EIRQPYSAKIAIHEG
+271 QIRQPYSAKIAIHEG
-286 GVIGK
+286 GIIGK
-291 GPGQSTQ
+291 GPGASTQ

-313 IIEEYGF
+313 IIEEYGIL
-320 FGGIVVLML
+320 GGIIVLML

-343 CGTELFPKL
+343 CGSELFPKL

-358 MLIVLQAFLHIFV
+358 MLIVMQAFLHMFV

-381 TLPLVSHGA
+381 TLPLVSHGS

-399 FGIILSISRYA
+399 FGIILSVSRYA
-410 SRKIKKEQ
+410 SRKIRKEQ
-418 LQSAPLVEREEIRQD
+418 MQSAPLVEREEIKDD
-433 LDALDDFETK
+433 LDDLNQL
-443 GEAAEDL
+443 EDEIL
-450 DELEELNEFED
+450 
-461 GIR
+461 

>member
-1 MAAGTKN
+1 MAATAKK
-8 KRNLWNIFDNFEG
+8 KRNLWNIFENFEG

-41 SSTSRLLSSGQ
+41 SSTSRLLASGQ
-52 SRLDVVKD
+52 SRIDVVKD
-60 QLILVAAGIG
+60 QLILVAFGIG
-70 IIIVIYNIRKLGL
+70 IIILIYNIRNLGI
-83 LRWLSQFG
+83 LRWLSKFG
-91 FALSLILLV
+91 FAVSLLLLGV
-100 LLDLKVDLGFI
+100 LDLKLDLGFV

-149 ALSRGKLKWG
+149 ALKRGKLKRG

-211 VLLGA
+211 ILVAA
-216 GLLMILLVLG
+216 GVLMIGMVLG
-226 IFKLSG
+226 IYALSK
-232 GKVMGRIGTGINRIF
+232 GKVFGRIGTGISRIF
-247 EHTDW
+247 ESTDW
-252 EQRVMDSRTGS
+252 EQKVLDSRMGS
-263 IEYYEALD
+263 VDYYEALD
-271 EIRQPYSAKIAIHEG
+271 QIRQPYSAKIAIHEG
-286 GVIGK
+286 GIIGK
-291 GPGQSTQ
+291 GPGASTQ

-313 IIEEYGF
+313 IIEEYGIL
-320 FGGIVVLML
+320 GGIIVLML

-343 CGTELFPKL
+343 CGSELFPKL

-358 MLIVLQAFLHIFV
+358 MLIVMQAFLHMFV

-381 TLPLVSHGA
+381 TLPLVSHGS

-399 FGIILSISRYA
+399 FGIILSVSRYA
-410 SRKIKKEQ
+410 SRKIRKEQ
-418 LQSAPLVEREEIRQD
+418 MQSAPLVEREEIKDD
-433 LDALDDFETK
+433 LDDLNQL
-443 GEAAEDL
+443 EDEIL
-450 DELEELNEFED
+450 
-461 GIR
+461 

>member
-1 MAAGTKN
+1 MAATAKK
-8 KRNLWNIFDNFEG
+8 KRNLWNIFENFEG

-52 SRLDVVKD
+52 SRIDVVKD
-60 QLILVAAGIG
+60 QLILVAFGIG
-70 IIIVIYNIRKLGL
+70 IIILIYNIRQLGI
-83 LRWLSQFG
+83 LRWLSKFG
-91 FALSLILLV
+91 FAVSLLLLGV
-100 LLDLKVDLGFI
+100 LDLKLDLGFV

-149 ALSRGKLKWG
+149 ALKRGKLKRG

-211 VLLGA
+211 ILVAA
-216 GLLMILLVLG
+216 GVVMIGMVLG
-226 IFKLSG
+226 IYALSK
-232 GKVMGRIGTGINRIF
+232 GKVFGRIGTGISRIF
-247 EHTDW
+247 ESTDW
-252 EQRVMDSRTGS
+252 EQKVLDSRMGS
-263 IEYYEALD
+263 VDYYEALD
-271 EIRQPYSAKIAIHEG
+271 QIRQPYSAKIAIHEG
-286 GVIGK
+286 GILGK
-291 GPGQSTQ
+291 GPGASTQ

-313 IIEEYGF
+313 IIEEYGIL
-320 FGGIVVLML
+320 GGIIVLML

-343 CGTELFPKL
+343 CGSELFPKL

-358 MLIVLQAFLHIFV
+358 MLIVMQAFLHMFV

-381 TLPLVSHGA
+381 TLPLVSHGS

-399 FGIILSISRYA
+399 FGIILSVSRYA
-410 SRKIKKEQ
+410 SRKIRKEQ
-418 LQSAPLVEREEIRQD
+418 MQSAPLVEREEIKDD
-433 LDALDDFETK
+433 LDDLNQL
-443 GEAAEDL
+443 EDEIL
-450 DELEELNEFED
+450 
-461 GIR
+461 

>member
-1 MAAGTKN
+1 MAATAKK
-8 KRNLWNIFDNFEG
+8 KRNLWNIFEIFEG

-52 SRLDVVKD
+52 SRIDVVKD
-60 QLILVAAGIG
+60 QLILVAFGIG
-70 IIIVIYNIRKLGL
+70 IIILIYNIRNLGI
-83 LRWLSQFG
+83 LRWLSKFG
-91 FALSLILLV
+91 FAVSLLLLGV
-100 LLDLKVDLGFI
+100 LDLKLDLGFV

-149 ALSRGKLKWG
+149 ALKRGKLKRG

-211 VLLGA
+211 ILVAA
-216 GLLMILLVLG
+216 GVVMIGMVLG
-226 IFKLSG
+226 IYTLSK
-232 GKVMGRIGTGINRIF
+232 GKVFGRIGTGISRIF
-247 EHTDW
+247 ESTDW
-252 EQRVMDSRTGS
+252 EQKVLDSRMGS
-263 IEYYEALD
+263 VDYYEALD
-271 EIRQPYSAKIAIHEG
+271 QIRQPYSAKIAIHEG
-286 GVIGK
+286 GIIGK
-291 GPGQSTQ
+291 GPGASTQ

-313 IIEEYGF
+313 IIEEYGIL
-320 FGGIVVLML
+320 GGIIVLML

-343 CGTELFPKL
+343 CGSELFPKL

-358 MLIVLQAFLHIFV
+358 MLIVMQAFLHMFV

-381 TLPLVSHGA
+381 TLPLVSHGS

-399 FGIILSISRYA
+399 FGIILSVSRYA
-410 SRKIKKEQ
+410 SRKIRKEQ
-418 LQSAPLVEREEIRQD
+418 MQSAPLVEREEIKDD
-433 LDALDDFETK
+433 LDDLNQL
-443 GEAAEDL
+443 EDEIL
-450 DELEELNEFED
+450 
-461 GIR
+461 

>member
-1 MAAGTKN
+1 MAATAKK
-8 KRNLWNIFDNFEG
+8 KRNLWNIFENFEG

-52 SRLDVVKD
+52 SRIDVVKD
-60 QLILVAAGIG
+60 QLILVAFGIG
-70 IIIVIYNIRKLGL
+70 IIILIYNIRNLGI
-83 LRWLSQFG
+83 LRWLSKFG
-91 FALSLILLV
+91 FAVSLLLLGV
-100 LLDLKVDLGFI
+100 LDLKLDLGFV

-149 ALSRGKLKWG
+149 ALKRGKLKRG

-211 VLLGA
+211 ILVAA
-216 GLLMILLVLG
+216 GVLMIGMVLG
-226 IFKLSG
+226 IYALSK
-232 GKVMGRIGTGINRIF
+232 GKVFGRIGTGISRIF
-247 EHTDW
+247 ESTDW
-252 EQRVMDSRTGS
+252 EQKVLDSRMGS
-263 IEYYEALD
+263 VDYYEALD
-271 EIRQPYSAKIAIHEG
+271 QIRQPYSAKIAIHEG
-286 GVIGK
+286 GLIGK
-291 GPGQSTQ
+291 GPGASTQ

-313 IIEEYGF
+313 IIEEYGIL
-320 FGGIVVLML
+320 GGIIVLML

-343 CGTELFPKL
+343 CGSELFPKL

-358 MLIVLQAFLHIFV
+358 MLIVMQAFLHMFV

-381 TLPLVSHGA
+381 TLPLVSHGS

-399 FGIILSISRYA
+399 FGIILSVSRYA
-410 SRKIKKEQ
+410 SRKIRKEQ
-418 LQSAPLVEREEIRQD
+418 MQSAPLVEREEIKDD
-433 LDALDDFETK
+433 LDDLNQL
-443 GEAAEDL
+443 EDEIL
-450 DELEELNEFED
+450 
-461 GIR
+461 

>member
-1 MAAGTKN
+1 MAATAK
-8 KRNLWNIFDNFEG
+8 KKWNLRNIFENFEG

-52 SRLDVVKD
+52 SRIDVVKD

-70 IIIVIYNIRKLGL
+70 IIILIYNIRNLAI
-83 LRWLSQFG
+83 LRWLSKFG
-91 FALSLILLV
+91 FAVSLLLLAV
-100 LLDLKVDLGFI
+100 LDLRLDLGFV

-149 ALSRGKLKWG
+149 ALKRGKLKWG
-159 NTELAKKIIYIYA
+159 KNELAKKIIYIYG
-172 PFVVS
+172 PFVLS

-211 VLLGA
+211 ILVAAGA
-216 GLLMILLVLG
+216 LMVGLVLG
-226 IFKLSG
+226 IYALSK
-232 GKVMGRIGTGINRIF
+232 GKVFGRIGTGISRIF
-247 EHTDW
+247 ESTDW
-252 EQRVMDSRTGS
+252 EQKVKDSRMGS
-263 IEYYEALD
+263 VDYYEALD

-286 GVIGK
+286 GLIGK
-291 GPGQSTQ
+291 GPGASTQ
-298 RYVVPDISEDYMYSF
+298 RYVVPDISEDYMFSF
-313 IIEEYGF
+313 IIEEYGLL
-320 FGGIVVLML
+320 GGLIVLML

-343 CGTELFPKL
+343 CGSELFPKL

-358 MLIVLQAFLHIFV
+358 MLIVLQAFLHMFV

-381 TLPLVSHGA
+381 TLPLVSHGS

-399 FGIILSISRYA
+399 FGIILSVSRYA
-410 SRKIKKEQ
+410 SRKLRKEQ
-418 LQSAPLVEREEIRQD
+418 LQSAPLVEREEIKDD
-433 LDALDDFETK
+433 LDDLNQLEDDI
-443 GEAAEDL
+443 L
-450 DELEELNEFED
+450 
-461 GIR
+461 

>member
-1 MAAGTKN
+1 MAATAKK
-8 KRNLWNIFDNFEG
+8 KRNLWNIFEIFEG

-52 SRLDVVKD
+52 SRIDVVKD
-60 QLILVAAGIG
+60 QLILVAFGIG
-70 IIIVIYNIRKLGL
+70 IIILIYNIRNLGI
-83 LRWLSQFG
+83 LRWLSKFG
-91 FALSLILLV
+91 FAVSLLLLGV
-100 LLDLKVDLGFI
+100 LDLKLDLGFV

-149 ALSRGKLKWG
+149 ALKRGKLKRG

-211 VLLGA
+211 ILVAA
-216 GLLMILLVLG
+216 GVVMIGMVLG
-226 IFKLSG
+226 IYTLSK
-232 GKVMGRIGTGINRIF
+232 GKVFGRIGTGISRIF
-247 EHTDW
+247 ESTDW
-252 EQRVMDSRTGS
+252 EQKVLDSRMGS
-263 IEYYEALD
+263 VDYYEALD
-271 EIRQPYSAKIAIHEG
+271 QIRQPYSAKIAIHEG
-286 GVIGK
+286 GIIGK
-291 GPGQSTQ
+291 GPGASTQ

-313 IIEEYGF
+313 IIEEYGI

-343 CGTELFPKL
+343 CGSELFPKL

-358 MLIVLQAFLHIFV
+358 MLIVMQAFLHMFV

-381 TLPLVSHGA
+381 TLPLVSHGS

-399 FGIILSISRYA
+399 FGIILSVSRYA
-410 SRKIKKEQ
+410 SRKIRKEQ
-418 LQSAPLVEREEIRQD
+418 MQSAPLVEREEIKDD
-433 LDALDDFETK
+433 LDDLNQL
-443 GEAAEDL
+443 EDERL
-450 DELEELNEFED
+450 
-461 GIR
+461 